1 MIDTEKLKTI
11 DAEIVLNTLGLPY
24 KKTGDR
30 LMALAAYRDEN
41 TASISIQKR
50 GGKWLWKDF
59 GSGKGGSWIDLVMSA
74 LNLNYVDAIKFLNN
88 IGNAEVNDERRK
100 GKENFFLGRQ
110 EKKSSE
116 IKATDVTKVADLEL
130 INYLRSRR
138 VSFIPDWLKQIDY
151 KVIKDNK
158 TYLNFAVGIKNSAG
172 GYAVRNT
179 KIKMNIGRSAYS
191 LFAPDAK
198 KEPIFTVEGLFDG
211 LTVAEKMKDKDY
223 NLIILNS
230 TENLNN
236 KVIEVLS
243 GYKFIIIGFDN
254 DPAGINAE
262 NKIIEKINN
271 SEIYKLKFRA
281 NDLNEA
287 WVLEEKIEIVK
298 LK

>member
-1 MIDTEKLKTI
+1 MHSR
-11 DAEIVLNTLGLPY
+11 A
-24 KKTGDR
+24 
-30 LMALAAYRDEN
+30 
-41 TASISIQKR
+41 IS
-50 GGKWLWKDF
+50 L
-59 GSGKGGSWIDLVMSA
+59 SH
-74 LNLNYVDAIKFLNN
+74 
-88 IGNAEVNDERRK
+88 
-100 GKENFFLGRQ
+100 
-110 EKKSSE
+110 
-116 IKATDVTKVADLEL
+116 
-130 INYLRSRR
+130 
-138 VSFIPDWLKQIDY
+138 IPDWLKQINY
-151 KVIKDNK
+151 TVIKGDK
-158 TYLNFAVGIKNSAG
+158 TYRNKALGVQNSAG
-172 GYAVRNT
+172 GYAIRNSNI
-179 KIKMNIGRSAYS
+179 KINIGRSAHS

-254 DPAGINAE
+254 DAAGINAE
-262 NKIIEKINN
+262 NKIIGRIND